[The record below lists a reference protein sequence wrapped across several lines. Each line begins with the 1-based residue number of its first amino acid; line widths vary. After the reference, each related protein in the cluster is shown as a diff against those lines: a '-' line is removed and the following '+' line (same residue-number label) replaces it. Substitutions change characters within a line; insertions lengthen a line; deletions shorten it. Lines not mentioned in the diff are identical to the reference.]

1 MTNTPNYG
9 IIHALKIEPNYFG
22 DIIDGKKAFE
32 IRENDRNFKVGDYLA
47 LNELDDSRTGYSG
60 RSVLTR
66 ITYIVD
72 DERFCK
78 KGFVVMGFSVCEAK
92 ERAEEWMLLQSVDA

>member
-9 IIHALKIEPNYFG
+9 IIHALKTEPTYFG

-92 ERAEEWMLLQSVDA
+92 ERAEE

>member
-1 MTNTPNYG
+1 M
-9 IIHALKIEPNYFG
+9 
-22 DIIDGKKAFE
+22 
-32 IRENDRNFKVGDYLA
+32 A

-60 RSVLTR
+60 RSVLAR

-92 ERAEEWMLLQSVDA
+92 ERAEE